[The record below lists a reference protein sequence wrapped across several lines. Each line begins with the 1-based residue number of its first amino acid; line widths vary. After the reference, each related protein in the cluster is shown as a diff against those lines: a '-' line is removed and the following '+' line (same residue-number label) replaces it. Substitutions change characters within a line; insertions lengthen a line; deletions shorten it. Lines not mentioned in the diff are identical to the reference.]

1 MILYTKE
8 KQTHRE
14 NKLMVT
20 KGESRGKDKG
30 EM

>member
-8 KQTHRE
+8 THRE
-14 NKLMVT
+14 NKLMVR